1 MDVPPL
7 RILINEDSAADAA
20 LVLHELRRVHPDLY
34 HEHVMDRPGFEAA
47 VSAGQWD
54 LVLSDFSLPGF
65 NALEALRITREID
78 AELPFIVVS
87 GAIGEE
93 RAFELMRAGATDF
106 VRKQNLS
113 RVPMV
118 VDRALRE
125 AREHTALR
133 AAEQGLI
140 DAAKQWQDTFD
151 AISDIV
157 FMLDESRRVVRMNRS
172 AVRILGLQSR
182 VPENGL
188 TADSILR
195 SLRPESE
202 GISAPSDGEVLS
214 RTEWGP
220 CGDESRWYLLTI
232 DTAKDNAGATIGH
245 VMVLRDITQRKEAE
259 AQQLA
264 MVDRLRLT
272 MMGSVAVAGKMLE
285 CRDPYTAGHQQNVAD
300 LALAIAKEMALPE
313 IDTEALHTAGLLHDI
328 GKIAVPAEILV
339 KPGALDE
346 LEMQI
351 IRRHPE
357 VAAEILSDAQFE
369 GNVVEIARQHHE
381 RLDGTGYPDA
391 LKGDDICLEARILAV
406 SDVVEAMAAHRPYRP
421 ARPIGMA
428 IDELEQ
434 GNGVRYDAR
443 VVEACLALLKSGAV
457 DGILGRAS

>member
-1 MDVPPL
+1 MNVPAL

-47 VSAGQWD
+47 IVAGGWD

-65 NALEALRITREID
+65 NALEALKITREID
-78 AELPFIVVS
+78 AELPFIIVS

-113 RVPMV
+113 RVPLV

-125 AREHTALR
+125 TREHTALR

-151 AISDIV
+151 AISDSV
-157 FMLDESRRVVRMNRS
+157 FMLDEAGAVVRMNRS
-172 AVRILGLQSR
+172 AMRLLGLGS
-182 VPENGL
+182 PTPTGGM
-188 TADSILR
+188 TCDSILEQLNPDAEGV
-195 SLRPESE
+195 SALRR
-202 GISAPSDGEVLS
+202 GNGEAH
-214 RTEWGP
+214 TEWGP
-220 CGDESRWYLLTI
+220 YGPDERWYLLTI
-232 DTAKDNAGATIGH
+232 DSVNDETGSTIGQ
-245 VMVLRDITQRKEAE
+245 VMVLRDITQRKAAE
-259 AQQLA
+259 EQQLA

-272 MMGSVAVAGKMLE
+272 IMGSVTVAGKMLE

-300 LALAIAKEMALPE
+300 LALAIANEMSLPD
-313 IDTEALHTAGLLHDI
+313 IDTEALHTAGLLHDV

-339 KPGALDE
+339 KPGKLDE

-391 LKGDDICLEARILAV
+391 LKGDEICVEARILAV
-406 SDVVEAMAAHRPYRP
+406 ADVVEAMAAHRPYRP
-421 ARPIGMA
+421 ARPIETA
-428 IDELEQ
+428 IEELEC
-434 GNGVRYDAR
+434 GRGTLYDER
-443 VVEACLALLKSGAV
+443 VVDACLALLKRGAV
-457 DGILGRAS
+457 DGILGRVA